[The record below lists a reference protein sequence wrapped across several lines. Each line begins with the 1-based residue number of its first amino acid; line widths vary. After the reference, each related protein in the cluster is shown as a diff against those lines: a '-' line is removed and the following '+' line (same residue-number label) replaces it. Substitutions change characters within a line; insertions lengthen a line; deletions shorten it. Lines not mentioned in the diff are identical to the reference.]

1 MTVWSVNG
9 IGLSPN
15 TGRSTINP
23 RTGKYS
29 FQADGAFFNVSPFSV
44 TLSQKVSVKPGRTY
58 NLALST
64 KQDVPSCVFK
74 GFYDAYPI
82 FADVKFSG
90 TNYATTTAQIPGL
103 ATLSGSGVLSITAFD
118 CFGTSVWFDD
128 ISLTPA

>member
-1 MTVWSVNG
+1 MSVWSVNG

-15 TGRSTINP
+15 TGRSTVNP

-29 FQADGAFFNVSPFSV
+29 FQAQGAIFGVNPFSV
-44 TLSQKVSVKPGRTY
+44 TLSQRVSLAPGKTY

-64 KQDVPSCVFK
+64 KQNVPTCVFS
-74 GFYDAYPI
+74 GFYNELPI
-82 FADVKFSG
+82 FANFKFKG

-103 ATLSGSGVLSITAFD
+103 ATLSGPGVLSVSATD
-118 CFGTSVWFDD
+118 CVGTSVWFDD